1 MPYQIVPY
9 YSGYRVKEK
18 GEKRYFSNHPLSYEM
33 ALRQMRAL
41 YLHLDH
47 HIQGGI
53 IEDDKSIIEDKKEE
67 KEKKKDTGLIT
78 LNDLK
83 KYMEYQTHKI
93 I

>member
-41 YLHLDH
+41 YLHTDH

-53 IEDDKSIIEDKKEE
+53 IEDDKSIIEDKN
-67 KEKKKDTGLIT
+67 KDTGLIT

>member
-53 IEDDKSIIEDKKEE
+53 IEDDKSIIEDKN
-67 KEKKKDTGLIT
+67 KDTGLIT